1 MTVDAARLAVA
12 LAAALAGAGAA
23 LSPSVHYIKSP
34 KGNFFMAPG
43 KTIPDADVAET
54 LPASSICEQ
63 HRVCCL

>member
-1 MTVDAARLAVA
+1 MAVVRLAVA
-12 LAAALAGAGAA
+12 LASALAAAGAA